1 MYFNNKEYD
10 TIEEI
15 ETDEIFISLLDGE
28 KQKIRDNFWIETI
41 KEKTEDLRKKEIEN
55 IYNEFENSLKPY
67 LEWYTRI
74 DRDSFMKQLEEAKI
88 VKDWWESQMISLM
101 CKEWETAQELA
112 EKIIQNNNLF
122 SLAYAQAN
130 KIKREKLA
138 LLWIN

>member
-1 MYFNNKEYD
+1 
-10 TIEEI
+10 
-15 ETDEIFISLLDGE
+15 
-28 KQKIRDNFWIETI
+28 
-41 KEKTEDLRKKEIEN
+41 
-55 IYNEFENSLKPY
+55 
-67 LEWYTRI
+67 
-74 DRDSFMKQLEEAKI
+74 MKQLEEAKI
-88 VKDWWESQMISLM
+88 VKNWWESQMINIM